1 MVGGGD
7 GGWQGGGRG
16 CGQGGL
22 LDLYRS
28 AINGSQAI
36 NTSRS
41 LALNFIRFRL
51 LVTKCRPHLRPGAS
65 GNLCVWQ
72 MSCLYIMSTVKY
84 LLIHSLATF
93 NKAIRQHLSP
103 LSGCKAGKQKWFSL
117 ATERHSPQL
126 YFLGT
131 KETLKSILRFSIHR
145 TLLFFSFCH
154 RKKHQ
159 FQCWG
164 QRILERPFSGYF

>member
-1 MVGGGD
+1 MLRRLDSGTVSLFALTSD
-7 GGWQGGGRG
+7 LTIRNKNQRTLIVRRA
-16 CGQGGL
+16 GL
-22 LDLYRS
+22 S
-28 AINGSQAI
+28 
-36 NTSRS
+36 
-41 LALNFIRFRL
+41 
-51 LVTKCRPHLRPGAS
+51 RPHLRPGAS

-72 MSCLYIMSTVKY
+72 MSCLYMYSKVSSY
-84 LLIHSLATF
+84 SFFATF

-126 YFLGT
+126 YFFGT

-145 TLLFFSFCH
+145 TLLFFSYCH

-159 FQCWG
+159 FPCWG
-164 QRILERPFSGYF
+164 QRILGPFSGYF